1 MDKINVESIASLS
14 QLGTEAVR
22 AVVIHLNLHIG
33 PLAQLTLPPSENVAA
48 GYILRCVH
56 IDRGRR
62 RIKRKI
68 LSLPE
73 FPRVRIS
80 LNRECV
86 IFVIVPIHPKAGLT
100 QLHVIKVACVRVKL
114 RPAAKTHAIHTI
126 VEVVADACAE
136 AESARAL
143 IYIAAA
149 YGNERSAAFF
159 GIVRDDVDDSVDG
172 VRSPDGAAGST
183 NDLDPID
190 IFEQNILQSPIN
202 AGKKRCVHVAS
213 INEHQN

>member
-1 MDKINVESIASLS
+1 MILYDGNFILQEGAINIVGLVMRREVDRGHRLNKVTGTPSGAQPPNDVLPGQKRQTMDKINVESIASLS

-33 PLAQLTLPPSENVAA
+33 PLAQFTLPPSENVAA

-86 IFVIVPIHPKAGLT
+86 IFVI
-100 QLHVIKVACVRVKL
+100 
-114 RPAAKTHAIHTI
+114 
-126 VEVVADACAE
+126 
-136 AESARAL
+136 
-143 IYIAAA
+143 
-149 YGNERSAAFF
+149 
-159 GIVRDDVDDSVDG
+159 
-172 VRSPDGAAGST
+172 
-183 NDLDPID
+183 
-190 IFEQNILQSPIN
+190 
-202 AGKKRCVHVAS
+202 
-213 INEHQN
+213 